1 MTALPPC
8 PHCFAPVRGDGR
20 PTCLCAAVD
29 AEDFDPLRIRPYV
42 SLPGDDGAPG
52 EGADEDG
59 AVGAVREGADED
71 GAVGRD
77 MRWAAGEAYR
87 TTGIRR
93 GDHLD
98 DLPGVDAAVHRAD
111 TADTEDTAATYE
123 TYRTG
128 SPPGGPRGAPEPFPA
143 PPPPVEPPPFKPL
156 AVEPLPV
163 EPPPLQGFPASSGT
177 PEPLIPRAR
186 RHSGPSSR
194 TFSSATDE
202 PPGRPSAARAS
213 TPSRRRRGLPA
224 VLVAAGTAVAA
235 TAVMIGTD
243 VLSGGR
249 QDRAAPPDGGAP
261 SPTATSPSSDEPA
274 PTDSGSPSARAT
286 PSSPAPDATHF
297 GTPQATVKLYR
308 TAESR
313 PPAPT
318 RAAGTVIDSSG
329 GPGPSTAPAPAPVP
343 TGPIVLR
350 EGSSGPEVAELQE
363 RLRQLAL
370 YADTANGRYDA
381 DVRAAVSRYQRS
393 YGVQGDPDGVYGTRT
408 RASLE
413 ARTQEP

>member
-1 MTALPPC
+1 M
-8 PHCFAPVRGDGR
+8 
-20 PTCLCAAVD
+20 
-29 AEDFDPLRIRPYV
+29 
-42 SLPGDDGAPG
+42 SLPGDDGSPG

-59 AVGAVREGADED
+59 T
-71 GAVGRD
+71 VGRD
-77 MRWAAGEAYR
+77 RRRAAGEAYR
-87 TTGIRR
+87 TTGVRR

-111 TADTEDTAATYE
+111 TGTGTGTGAYKAYGP
-123 TYRTG
+123 G
-128 SPPGGPRGAPEPFPA
+128 SPPDGPEPLPIESL
-143 PPPPVEPPPFKPL
+143 PVQ
-156 AVEPLPV
+156 PLPV
-163 EPPPLQGFPASSGT
+163 EPLPLDRIERFPASAGT
-177 PEPLIPRAR
+177 SEPLIPRAR
-186 RHSGPSSR
+186 QHSGPSSR

-202 PPGRPSAARAS
+202 PTARTSAAATAS
-213 TPSRRRRGLPA
+213 APARRRRGLPA

-261 SPTATSPSSDEPA
+261 SPTATAPSSDEPA
-274 PTDSGSPSARAT
+274 PTDSGSPSPHAT

-297 GTPQATVKLYR
+297 GAPKATVKLYR
-308 TAESR
+308 TAEPR

-318 RAAGTVIDSSG
+318 RAAGTVIDSPSH
-329 GPGPSTAPAPAPVP
+329 PGPSTAPPPAP

-370 YADTANGRYDA
+370 YADPADGRYDA
-381 DVRAAVSRYQRS
+381 DVRAAVSHYQQS

-413 ARTQEP
+413 ARTQLP

>member
-1 MTALPPC
+1 M
-8 PHCFAPVRGDGR
+8 
-20 PTCLCAAVD
+20 
-29 AEDFDPLRIRPYV
+29 

-52 EGADEDG
+52 E
-59 AVGAVREGADED
+59 
-71 GAVGRD
+71 
-77 MRWAAGEAYR
+77 
-87 TTGIRR
+87 

-111 TADTEDTAATYE
+111 TGTGTGTYKA
-123 TYRTG
+123 YRPG
-128 SPPGGPRGAPEPFPA
+128 SPPDGP
-143 PPPPVEPPPFKPL
+143 
-156 AVEPLPV
+156 EPLPI
-163 EPPPLQGFPASSGT
+163 EPLPFEPLPIDRIERFPAFAGT
-177 PEPLIPRAR
+177 SEPLIPRAR
-186 RHSGPSSR
+186 QHSGPSSR

-202 PPGRPSAARAS
+202 PTARTSAAATAS
-213 TPSRRRRGLPA
+213 APARRRRGLPA

-261 SPTATSPSSDEPA
+261 SPTATAPSSDEPA
-274 PTDSGSPSARAT
+274 PTDSGSPSPHAT

-297 GTPQATVKLYR
+297 GAPKATVKLYR
-308 TAESR
+308 TAEPH

-318 RAAGTVIDSSG
+318 RAAGTVVDSPS
-329 GPGPSTAPAPAPVP
+329 GPGPSTAPAP

-370 YADTANGRYDA
+370 YADPADGRYDA
-381 DVRAAVSRYQRS
+381 DVRAAVSRYQQS

-413 ARTQEP
+413 ARTQQP

>member
-8 PHCFAPVRGDGR
+8 PHCLAPVRGDGR
-20 PTCLCAAVD
+20 PTCLCAAVG

-42 SLPGDDGAPG
+42 SLPGDDGSPG
-52 EGADEDG
+52 EGAGEG
-59 AVGAVREGADED
+59 GAVREGADED
-71 GAVGRD
+71 GAAGRD
-77 MRWAAGEAYR
+77 RRRAAGEAYR
-87 TTGIRR
+87 TTGVRR

-98 DLPGVDAAVHRAD
+98 DLPGVDAAVHGAD
-111 TADTEDTAATYE
+111 TGTRAGTGTGTYKA
-123 TYRTG
+123 YGSG
-128 SPPGGPRGAPEPFPA
+128 SPPSGPEPLPN
-143 PPPPVEPPPFKPL
+143 
-156 AVEPLPV
+156 EPLPV
-163 EPPPLQGFPASSGT
+163 GPLPIEPLPIDRIERFPASAGT

-186 RHSGPSSR
+186 QHSGPSSR

-202 PPGRPSAARAS
+202 PTARTSAAATAS
-213 TPSRRRRGLPA
+213 SPARRRRGIPA

-261 SPTATSPSSDEPA
+261 SPTATAPSSDEPA
-274 PTDSGSPSARAT
+274 PTDSGSTSPHAT

-297 GTPQATVKLYR
+297 GAPKATVKLHR
-308 TAESR
+308 TGAPR

-318 RAAGTVIDSSG
+318 RAAGTVIDSPT
-329 GPGPSTAPAPAPVP
+329 GPGPSTAPAPAP

-370 YADTANGRYDA
+370 YADPADGRYDA
-381 DVRAAVSRYQRS
+381 DVRAAVSHYQQS

>member
-1 MTALPPC
+1 M
-8 PHCFAPVRGDGR
+8 
-20 PTCLCAAVD
+20 
-29 AEDFDPLRIRPYV
+29 

-52 EGADEDG
+52 EGAGEG
-59 AVGAVREGADED
+59 GAVREGADEA

-77 MRWAAGEAYR
+77 RRQAAGEAYR
-87 TTGIRR
+87 TTGVRR

-111 TADTEDTAATYE
+111 TGTGTYKV
-123 TYRTG
+123 YGPG
-128 SPPGGPRGAPEPFPA
+128 SPPDGP
-143 PPPPVEPPPFKPL
+143 EPPPIEPL
-156 AVEPLPV
+156 PIEPLPV
-163 EPPPLQGFPASSGT
+163 EPLPLDRSERFPASAGT
-177 PEPLIPRAR
+177 SEPLIPRAR
-186 RHSGPSSR
+186 QHSGPSSR

-202 PPGRPSAARAS
+202 PTARTSAAATAS
-213 TPSRRRRGLPA
+213 TPARRRRGLPA

-235 TAVMIGTD
+235 TAVMIGSD

-261 SPTATSPSSDEPA
+261 SPTATAPSSDEPA
-274 PTDSGSPSARAT
+274 PTDSGSPSPHAT

-297 GTPQATVKLYR
+297 GAPKATVKLHR
-308 TAESR
+308 TAEPR

-318 RAAGTVIDSSG
+318 RAAGTVIDSPSD
-329 GPGPSTAPAPAPVP
+329 PGPSTAPAPAP

-370 YADTANGRYDA
+370 YADPADGRYDA
-381 DVRAAVSRYQRS
+381 DVRAAVSRYQQS

>member
-1 MTALPPC
+1 M
-8 PHCFAPVRGDGR
+8 
-20 PTCLCAAVD
+20 
-29 AEDFDPLRIRPYV
+29 
-42 SLPGDDGAPG
+42 SLPGDDGATG
-52 EGADEDG
+52 EGAGEG
-59 AVGAVREGADED
+59 GAVREGADED

-77 MRWAAGEAYR
+77 RRRAAGEAYR
-87 TTGIRR
+87 TTGVRR

-111 TADTEDTAATYE
+111 TGTYKA
-123 TYRTG
+123 YGPGR
-128 SPPGGPRGAPEPFPA
+128 PPDGPEPLP
-143 PPPPVEPPPFKPL
+143 
-156 AVEPLPV
+156 VEPLPV
-163 EPPPLQGFPASSGT
+163 EPLPIDRIERFPASAGT
-177 PEPLIPRAR
+177 SEPLIPRAR
-186 RHSGPSSR
+186 QHSGPSSR

-202 PPGRPSAARAS
+202 PTARTSAAATAS
-213 TPSRRRRGLPA
+213 TPARRRRGLPA

-261 SPTATSPSSDEPA
+261 SPAATAPSSDEPA
-274 PTDSGSPSARAT
+274 PTDSGSPSPHAT

-297 GTPQATVKLYR
+297 GAPKATVKLHR
-308 TAESR
+308 TAEPR

-318 RAAGTVIDSSG
+318 RAAGTVIDSPS
-329 GPGPSTAPAPAPVP
+329 GPGPSTAPAPAP

-370 YADTANGRYDA
+370 YADPADGRYDA
-381 DVRAAVSRYQRS
+381 DVRAAVSHYQQS

>member
-1 MTALPPC
+1 M
-8 PHCFAPVRGDGR
+8 
-20 PTCLCAAVD
+20 
-29 AEDFDPLRIRPYV
+29 
-42 SLPGDDGAPG
+42 SLPGDDGSPG
-52 EGADEDG
+52 EGAGEG
-59 AVGAVREGADED
+59 GAVREGTGED

-77 MRWAAGEAYR
+77 RRRAAGEAYR
-87 TTGIRR
+87 TTGVRR

-111 TADTEDTAATYE
+111 TGTGTETETE
-123 TYRTG
+123 TYKAYGPG
-128 SPPGGPRGAPEPFPA
+128 SPPSGP
-143 PPPPVEPPPFKPL
+143 
-156 AVEPLPV
+156 EPLPN
-163 EPPPLQGFPASSGT
+163 EPLPIEPLPGGPLPIDRIERLPVSAGT

-186 RHSGPSSR
+186 QHSGPSSR

-202 PPGRPSAARAS
+202 PTARTSAAATAS
-213 TPSRRRRGLPA
+213 SPARRRRGIPA

-261 SPTATSPSSDEPA
+261 SPTATAPSSDDPA
-274 PTDSGSPSARAT
+274 PTDSGTSPHAT

-297 GTPQATVKLYR
+297 GAPKATVKLHR
-308 TAESR
+308 TAEPR

-318 RAAGTVIDSSG
+318 RAAGTVIDSPS
-329 GPGPSTAPAPAPVP
+329 GPGPSTAPAPAP

-370 YADTANGRYDA
+370 YADPADGRYDA
-381 DVRAAVSRYQRS
+381 DVRAAVSRYQQS
-393 YGVQGDPDGVYGTRT
+393 YRVQGDPDGVYGTRT

>member
-42 SLPGDDGAPG
+42 SLPGDDGAP
-52 EGADEDG
+52 
-59 AVGAVREGADED
+59 V
-71 GAVGRD
+71 
-77 MRWAAGEAYR
+77 
-87 TTGIRR
+87 

-111 TADTEDTAATYE
+111 SAAHQTY
-123 TYRTG
+123 G
-128 SPPGGPRGAPEPFPA
+128 PGSSPPGSPEPVPVEPFP
-143 PPPPVEPPPFKPL
+143 
-156 AVEPLPV
+156 VEPLPV
-163 EPPPLQGFPASSGT
+163 GPHPTEPHPIERFPASAGT
-177 PEPLIPRAR
+177 SDPLIPLIPRAR
-186 RHSGPSSR
+186 RHSGPSSK

-202 PPGRPSAARAS
+202 PTARTSAAATNS
-213 TPSRRRRGLPA
+213 APSRRKRGLPA

-261 SPTATSPSSDEPA
+261 APTATSPSSDEPA
-274 PTDSGSPSARAT
+274 PTGSGSPSPHAT

-297 GTPQATVKLYR
+297 GAPKATVKLYR
-308 TAESR
+308 SAEPR

-318 RAAGTVIDSSG
+318 RAAGTVIDSPSA
-329 GPGPSTAPAPAPVP
+329 PGPSSTAPAPAP

-370 YADTANGRYDA
+370 YADTADGRYDA
-381 DVRAAVSRYQRS
+381 HVRAAVSRYQQS

>member
-1 MTALPPC
+1 M
-8 PHCFAPVRGDGR
+8 
-20 PTCLCAAVD
+20 
-29 AEDFDPLRIRPYV
+29 

-52 EGADEDG
+52 EGAGEG
-59 AVGAVREGADED
+59 GAVREGADED

-77 MRWAAGEAYR
+77 RRRAAGEAYR
-87 TTGIRR
+87 ATGVRR

-111 TADTEDTAATYE
+111 TGTGTYKA
-123 TYRTG
+123 YGPG
-128 SPPGGPRGAPEPFPA
+128 SPPDGPEPLPI
-143 PPPPVEPPPFKPL
+143 
-156 AVEPLPV
+156 EPLPV
-163 EPPPLQGFPASSGT
+163 QPLPFEPLPIDRSERFPASAGT
-177 PEPLIPRAR
+177 SEPLIPRAR
-186 RHSGPSSR
+186 QHSGPSSR

-202 PPGRPSAARAS
+202 PTARTSAAATAS
-213 TPSRRRRGLPA
+213 APARRRRGLPA

-261 SPTATSPSSDEPA
+261 SPTATAPSSDDPA
-274 PTDSGSPSARAT
+274 PTDGGSPSPHAT

-297 GTPQATVKLYR
+297 GAPKATVKLYR
-308 TAESR
+308 TAEPR

-318 RAAGTVIDSSG
+318 RAAGSVIDSPSG
-329 GPGPSTAPAPAPVP
+329 PDPSTAPAPAP

-370 YADTANGRYDA
+370 YADPADGRYDA
-381 DVRAAVSRYQRS
+381 DVRAAVSRYQQS

-413 ARTQEP
+413 ARTQLP

>member
-1 MTALPPC
+1 M
-8 PHCFAPVRGDGR
+8 
-20 PTCLCAAVD
+20 
-29 AEDFDPLRIRPYV
+29 
-42 SLPGDDGAPG
+42 SLPGDDGSPG
-52 EGADEDG
+52 EGAGEG
-59 AVGAVREGADED
+59 GAVREGAGED
-71 GAVGRD
+71 GAAGRD
-77 MRWAAGEAYR
+77 TRRAAGEAYR
-87 TTGIRR
+87 TTGVRR

-98 DLPGVDAAVHRAD
+98 DLPGVEAAVHGAD
-111 TADTEDTAATYE
+111 TGTGA
-123 TYRTG
+123 RTGTHKAYGSG
-128 SPPGGPRGAPEPFPA
+128 SPPSGPEPLPN
-143 PPPPVEPPPFKPL
+143 
-156 AVEPLPV
+156 EPLPV
-163 EPPPLQGFPASSGT
+163 GPLSIEPLPLDRIERFPASAGT

-186 RHSGPSSR
+186 QHSGPSSR

-202 PPGRPSAARAS
+202 PTARTSSAAATAS
-213 TPSRRRRGLPA
+213 APARRRRGIPA

-249 QDRAAPPDGGAP
+249 QDRAAPPDGGAL
-261 SPTATSPSSDEPA
+261 SPTATAPSSDEPA
-274 PTDSGSPSARAT
+274 PTASGSTSPHAT

-297 GTPQATVKLYR
+297 GAPKATVKLHR
-308 TAESR
+308 TAEPR

-318 RAAGTVIDSSG
+318 RAAGTVIDSPT
-329 GPGPSTAPAPAPVP
+329 GPGPSTAPAPAP

-370 YADTANGRYDA
+370 YADPADGRYDA
-381 DVRAAVSRYQRS
+381 DVRAAVSHYQQS

>member
-1 MTALPPC
+1 M
-8 PHCFAPVRGDGR
+8 
-20 PTCLCAAVD
+20 
-29 AEDFDPLRIRPYV
+29 
-42 SLPGDDGAPG
+42 SLPGDDGTPG
-52 EGADEDG
+52 EGAGEGG
-59 AVGAVREGADED
+59 AVQEGADED

-77 MRWAAGEAYR
+77 RRRAAGEAYR
-87 TTGIRR
+87 TTGVRR

-111 TADTEDTAATYE
+111 TGTGTGTGTGTYK
-123 TYRTG
+123 TYGPG
-128 SPPGGPRGAPEPFPA
+128 SPPDGP
-143 PPPPVEPPPFKPL
+143 
-156 AVEPLPV
+156 EPLPV
-163 EPPPLQGFPASSGT
+163 EPLPLDRSERFPASAGT
-177 PEPLIPRAR
+177 SEPLIPRAR
-186 RHSGPSSR
+186 QHSGPSSR

-202 PPGRPSAARAS
+202 PTARTSAAATAS
-213 TPSRRRRGLPA
+213 APARRRRGLPA

-261 SPTATSPSSDEPA
+261 SPTATAPSSDELA
-274 PTDSGSPSARAT
+274 PTDSGSPSPHAT

-297 GTPQATVKLYR
+297 GAPKAPVKRYR
-308 TAESR
+308 TAEPR

-318 RAAGTVIDSSG
+318 RAAGTVIDSPS
-329 GPGPSTAPAPAPVP
+329 GPGPSTAPAPAP

-370 YADTANGRYDA
+370 YADPADGRYDA
-381 DVRAAVSRYQRS
+381 DVRAAVSRYQQS

-413 ARTQEP
+413 ARTQLP

>member
-52 EGADEDG
+52 EGAG
-59 AVGAVREGADED
+59 ED

-111 TADTEDTAATYE
+111 TADTTDRAAAYE

-128 SPPGGPRGAPEPFPA
+128 SPPGGPRGAPEPFPV
-143 PPPPVEPPPFKPL
+143 PPLPVEPLPFEPL
-156 AVEPLPV
+156 AVEPLRV
-163 EPPPLQGFPASSGT
+163 EPPPLQRFPASAGA

-202 PPGRPSAARAS
+202 PSARPSAARAS
-213 TPSRRRRGLPA
+213 APSRRRRGLPA

-297 GTPQATVKLYR
+297 GTPEATVKLYR
-308 TAESR
+308 TAESH

-318 RAAGTVIDSSG
+318 RAAGTVIDSPGS
-329 GPGPSTAPAPAPVP
+329 PGPSTAPAPVP

-350 EGSSGPEVAELQE
+350 EGSSGPEVAELQA

-393 YGVQGDPDGVYGTRT
+393 YGVQGDPDGVYGART

>member
-52 EGADEDG
+52 EGAG
-59 AVGAVREGADED
+59 QGGAVRQDAGED

-77 MRWAAGEAYR
+77 MRRAAGEAYR
-87 TTGIRR
+87 TTGVRR

-98 DLPGVDAAVHRAD
+98 DLPGVDAAVHRSG
-111 TADTEDTAATYE
+111 TGTGTGTGTYKA
-123 TYRTG
+123 YGPG
-128 SPPGGPRGAPEPFPA
+128 SPPDGP
-143 PPPPVEPPPFKPL
+143 
-156 AVEPLPV
+156 EPLPV
-163 EPPPLQGFPASSGT
+163 ELLPVEPLPLDRIERLPASAGT
-177 PEPLIPRAR
+177 SEPLIPRAR

-202 PPGRPSAARAS
+202 PTARTSAAATAS
-213 TPSRRRRGLPA
+213 APARRRRGLPA

-261 SPTATSPSSDEPA
+261 SPTATAPSSDEPA
-274 PTDSGSPSARAT
+274 PTDSGSPSPHAT

-297 GTPQATVKLYR
+297 GVPKATVKLHR
-308 TAESR
+308 TAEPR

-318 RAAGTVIDSSG
+318 RAAGTVIDSPS
-329 GPGPSTAPAPAPVP
+329 GPGPSTAPAPAP

-370 YADTANGRYDA
+370 YADPADGRYDA
-381 DVRAAVSRYQRS
+381 DVRAAVSRYQQS

-413 ARTQEP
+413 ARTQLP